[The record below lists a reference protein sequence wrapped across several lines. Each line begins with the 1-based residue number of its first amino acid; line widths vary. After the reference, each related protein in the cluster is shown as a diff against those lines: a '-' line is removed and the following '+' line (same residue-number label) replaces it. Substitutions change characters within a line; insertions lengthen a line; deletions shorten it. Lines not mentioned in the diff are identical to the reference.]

1 MEELI
6 EKLKELLEV
15 EELDLTQKFEN
26 MEEWD
31 SLTSLSIIA
40 LMDSDYGINM
50 SHNDILSFANIGEF
64 CKFVISQNK

>member
-6 EKLKELLEV
+6 EKLKEILEV
-15 EELDLTQKFEN
+15 DELDLSQKFET

-50 SHNDILSFANIGEF
+50 SHNEILSFANIGDF
-64 CKFVISQNK
+64 CNYVMSHHK

>member
-50 SHNDILSFANIGEF
+50 SHNDILSYTSIGEF
-64 CKFVISQNK
+64 CNYVIKNGK